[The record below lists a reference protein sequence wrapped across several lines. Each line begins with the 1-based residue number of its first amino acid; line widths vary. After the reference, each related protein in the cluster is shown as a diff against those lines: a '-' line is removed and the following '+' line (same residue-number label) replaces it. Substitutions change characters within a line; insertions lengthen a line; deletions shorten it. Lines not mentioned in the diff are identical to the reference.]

1 VPIPGGPR
9 PQQTPV
15 LRLEDLATFA
25 GVPVLHGDPA
35 TPITGVTLNSRT
47 VRPGDLYAALPGQR
61 AHGADYLDEA
71 VRAGAVAVLTDPTGQ
86 QRARRSGVAVL
97 VLPDP
102 RAALGALAARV
113 YGDPAR
119 RLMTFGVTGTN
130 GKTTTTYLLDAALRA
145 QGRRTGLVGTIEI
158 RVDTERVLSTG
169 TTPEAP
175 DLHALLAVMG
185 EHEISACSMEVS
197 SHALAQHRVDG
208 VVFDVAGFT
217 NLTRDHLDYH
227 RTMEDY
233 FAAKAALFTPEHA
246 RRAVVC
252 VDDDWGRLLAE
263 RATIPVTTVSLDPSS
278 AADWVVRSVRYRDGL
293 PVVDLDGPADA
304 VVVRCPLPGDFNVAN
319 CALAVAM
326 LVDSGI
332 PASTA
337 ADLVA
342 DAGAVPGRMERVI
355 GAAADGEPTAVVDY
369 AHSPDAVAKALA
381 ALRPLGSPLVIVLG
395 AGGDRD
401 REKRPL
407 MGQAAAVGAD
417 VVIVTDDNPRSED
430 PSEIRAAVL
439 AGARQGAASSGARV
453 LQVPD
458 RRAAVAVG
466 VREAWGGGVLLIAG
480 KGHEQ
485 GQEIGG
491 TVHPFDDRTELRT
504 ALAATDVSG
513 SDGAAV
519 AMEDNAS

>member
-1 VPIPGGPR
+1 MPIPGGPR

-15 LRLEDLATFA
+15 LRLEDLAAST
-25 GVPVLHGDPA
+25 GVPTLHGDPA
-35 TPITGVTLNSRT
+35 TPITGVTLSSRT

-61 AHGADYLDEA
+61 THGANYLEEA
-71 VRAGAVAVLTDPTGQ
+71 ARAGAVAVLTDPTGQ
-86 QRARRSGVAVL
+86 ERARRSGLAVL

-113 YGDPAR
+113 YGEPAR
-119 RLMTFGVTGTN
+119 RLTTFGVTGTN
-130 GKTTTTYLLDAALRA
+130 GKTTTTHLLDAALRA
-145 QGRRTGLVGTIEI
+145 RGHRTGLVGTIEI

-175 DLHALLAVMG
+175 DLHALLAVMD
-185 EHEISACSMEVS
+185 EHQVSACSMEVS
-197 SHALAQHRVDG
+197 SHALVQHRVDG

-233 FAAKAALFTPEHA
+233 FTAKTVLFTPEHA
-246 RRAVVC
+246 RRAVAC
-252 VDDDWGRLLAE
+252 VDDDWGRRLARE
-263 RATIPVTTVSLDPSS
+263 STIPITTVSLDPAST
-278 AADWVVRSVRYRDGL
+278 ADWIVRSVRYDGGL
-293 PVVDLDGPADA
+293 PVADLAGPEVAIA
-304 VVVRCPLPGDFNVAN
+304 VRCPLPGDFNVAN
-319 CALAVAM
+319 CALAIAM
-326 LVDSGI
+326 LVASGI
-332 PASTA
+332 PTA
-337 ADLVA
+337 TAVDLIA
-342 DAGAVPGRMERVI
+342 DAGAVPGRMERVTSTNTP
-355 GAAADGEPTAVVDY
+355 GEPIVVVDY

-401 REKRPL
+401 LEKRPL
-407 MGQAAAVGAD
+407 MGEAAAVGAD

-430 PSEIRAAVL
+430 PATIRAAVL
-439 AGARQGAASSGARV
+439 AGARHGAASSGARV

-458 RRAAVAVG
+458 RRTAMAAG
-466 VREAWGGGVLLIAG
+466 VREVRDRGVLLVAG

-491 TVHPFDDRTELRT
+491 TVYPFDDRTELRI
-504 ALAATDVSG
+504 ALAAIDASETDSA
-513 SDGAAV
+513 AAV
-519 AMEDNAS
+519 REDDAS